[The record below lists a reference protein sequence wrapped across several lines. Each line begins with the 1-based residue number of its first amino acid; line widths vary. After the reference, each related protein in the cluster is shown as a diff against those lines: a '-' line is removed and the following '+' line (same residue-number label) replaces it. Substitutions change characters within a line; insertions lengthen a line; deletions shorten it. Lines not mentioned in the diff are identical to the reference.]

1 MTRFV
6 SHDRG
11 SARAALLA
19 AVLLAGGLTAALV
32 PAQAAPTGPPAVQGG
47 AVQAWQATKY
57 RPAAPA
63 AVTAVDYYFTG
74 TPTDQVDKLT
84 GDNPASFAKAKPTGT
99 SDASQNAE
107 GGTDD
112 GTPTSPGTAYW
123 SAAFTG
129 ALQARVTMHWWWQ
142 TLDPASAGLNA
153 PALGV
158 RVWADPGTPQQKL
171 IGTNDVV
178 MDAFGTGPSEET
190 AVVDVKGTVA
200 KKLLI
205 QAISLNSDAG
215 HGFRVFYGSA
225 THPSRFS
232 VPTGAAA
239 APVKVPS
246 NPAVRDT
253 APLALSAT
261 PIGRK
266 AAEPTIG
273 ITKKGNAFFAAA
285 DFDGLSPANPRTL
298 IYASYDGN
306 KTWKDV
312 TPIVAGQTF
321 PPATL
326 DPYIY
331 VDQET
336 GRIFSDDLLV
346 GCSLLQWSD
355 DEGKTWS
362 RGNPLACDMPVDDH
376 QTIVAGNP
384 PAGVTTN
391 GYPNVIYYCVNKV
404 AGAVCARS
412 LDGGNTFLATGE
424 PAFAGVQPQAPDGT
438 QSSGPGV
445 CGSLHGHIV
454 TDPAGR
460 LYLPKGH
467 CANPWLAV
475 SEDGGQTW
483 RTTLVNKMAVA
494 GTQTAVASDQA
505 GNIYYLWWAADTKL
519 PYMAVSRDAGK
530 TFGPALLVG
539 PPGLQSVNF
548 PSIDAGK
555 PGQVAISYPGTTDP
569 AAAKPSRAWNYY
581 VAVSTNALAEFPVFH
596 SATAN
601 KVSDPIHRGV
611 CVGRCAGMY
620 DFLDVVIDPAGAV
633 WATAVDTCT
642 KGCSTAKGPN
652 LSGAEEASDA
662 QGIAVRQ
669 LSGPV
674 SVVRAPAAA
683 PPPAAAPGAAPSAPS
698 GGSLPA
704 TGGGAGAALLG
715 ACLLL
720 VAALS
725 WRLRH
730 PVGVRS

>member
-1 MTRFV
+1 MTARPRPARLLTFV
-6 SHDRG
+6 AIAG
-11 SARAALLA
+11 AAALT
-19 AVLLAGGLTAALV
+19 AVLA
-32 PAQAAPTGPPAVQGG
+32 PASAAPSGPPAEQGG
-47 AVQAWQATKY
+47 DVRARQATAY
-57 RPAAPA
+57 RPAASVKVP
-63 AVTAVDYYFTG
+63 TVDYYFTG
-74 TPTDQVDKLT
+74 TASDQVDKLT
-84 GDNPASFAKAKPTGT
+84 GTNPASFGKAKPTGT
-99 SDASQNAE
+99 QDASQNAE

-123 SAAFTG
+123 TG
-129 ALQARVTMHWWWQ
+129 SYAGAIQGRVTLTWWWQ

-190 AVVDVKGTVA
+190 AVVDVKGSVA
-200 KKLLI
+200 KTLLV
-205 QAISLNSDAG
+205 QAVSLNSDAG

-232 VPTGAAA
+232 IPTGAAA
-239 APVKVPS
+239 AAPVPLQS

-253 APLALSAT
+253 DPLVLSAT

-306 KTWKDV
+306 RSWKDI
-312 TPIVAGQTF
+312 TPTIAGESF

-336 GRIFSDDLLV
+336 GRVFSDDLLV

-362 RGNPLACDMPVDDH
+362 QGNPLACDAPVDDH
-376 QTIVAGNP
+376 QTIVVGNP
-384 PAGVTTN
+384 PSGVTTN
-391 GYPNVIYYCVNKV
+391 GYPNVVYYCVNKV

-412 LDGGNTFLATGE
+412 LDGGSTFLASGQ
-424 PAFAGVQPQAPDGT
+424 PAFAGAQPSAPDGT
-438 QSSGPGV
+438 QNAGSPGF
-445 CGSLHGHIV
+445 CGGLHGHIV

-483 RTTLVNKMAVA
+483 RQTLVNKMAVA
-494 GTQTAVASDQA
+494 GTQTAVASDTA
-505 GNIYYLWWAADTKL
+505 GNIYYLWWAGDTKL

-539 PPGLQSVNF
+539 PPGLKAVNF

-569 AAAKPSRAWNYY
+569 DVAKPSRPWNYY
-581 VAVSTNALAEFPVFH
+581 VAVTTDALAAKPVFH

-601 KVSDPIHRGV
+601 RLTDPVHRGV
-611 CVGRCAGMY
+611 CLGRCAGMY
-620 DFLDVVIDPAGAV
+620 DFLDVVIDPAGAT

-642 KGCSTAKGPN
+642 KACAAAEGPT
-652 LSGAEEASDA
+652 LTGSEAPEDA

-669 LSGPV
+669 LSGA
-674 SVVRAPAAA
+674 SRVVRAPVAA
-683 PPPAAAPGAAPSAPS
+683 PAAPAS
-698 GGSLPA
+698 GTLPA
-704 TGGGAGAALLG
+704 TGGGAGALAWIGVVLLLALLG
-715 ACLLL
+715 SRLLRRAP
-720 VAALS
+720 AA
-725 WRLRH
+725 
-730 PVGVRS
+730 

>member
-1 MTRFV
+1 MHPRSRSV
-6 SHDRG
+6 R
-11 SARAALLA
+11 LLA
-19 AVLLAGGLTAALV
+19 VLSLAGVAGLTAALA
-32 PAQAAPTGPPAVQGG
+32 PASAATGPPAVKGG
-47 AVQAWQATKY
+47 AVQAWQATAYK
-57 RPAAPA
+57 PAAPA
-63 AVTAVDYYFTG
+63 AVPSVDYYFTG

-99 SDASQNAE
+99 TDATQNAE

-112 GTPTSPGTAYW
+112 GTPTGVGTAYW
-123 SAAFTG
+123 SAAYTG
-129 ALQARVTMHWWWQ
+129 AVQGRVTMHWWWQ

-153 PALGV
+153 PALGI

-200 KKLLI
+200 KRLLI

-215 HGFRVFYGSA
+215 RGFRVFYGSA

-232 VPTGAAA
+232 VPTGTAAA
-239 APVKVPS
+239 APVKLPS
-246 NPAVRDT
+246 NPAVKDT
-253 APLALSAT
+253 DPLVLSAT

-298 IYASYDGN
+298 IYASYDRNGS
-306 KTWKDV
+306 WKDV
-312 TPIVAGQTF
+312 TPTIAGESF

-326 DPYIY
+326 DPYVY

-336 GRIFSDDLLV
+336 SRIYSDDLLV

-362 RGNPLACDMPVDDH
+362 QGNPFACDSPVDDH
-376 QTIVAGNP
+376 QTIVVGNP
-384 PAGVTTN
+384 PPGVTTN
-391 GYPNVIYYCVNKV
+391 GYPNVVYYCVNKV

-412 LDGGNTFLATGE
+412 LDGGQTFLATGA
-424 PAFAGVQPQAPDGT
+424 PAFAGLQPAAPDGT
-438 QSSGPGV
+438 PQAGSPGV
-445 CGSLHGHIV
+445 CGGLHGHIV

-483 RTTLVNKMAVA
+483 RQTLVNKMAVA
-494 GTQTAVASDQA
+494 GTQTAVASDSA
-505 GNIYYLWWAADTKL
+505 GNIYYLWWASDTKL

-539 PPGLQSVNF
+539 PPGLKSVNF

-569 AAAKPSRAWNYY
+569 DAVKPSRPWNYY
-581 VAVSTNALAEFPVFH
+581 VAVTTNALAANPVFH

-601 KVSDPIHRGV
+601 KLSDPVHRGV

-620 DFLDVVIDPAGAV
+620 DFLDVVIDPAGAA
-633 WATAVDTCT
+633 WATAVNTCT
-642 KGCSTAKGPN
+642 KGCSSAAGPN
-652 LSGAEEASDA
+652 LTSAQQPEDA

-669 LSGPV
+669 LSGA
-674 SVVRAPAAA
+674 SRVVAAPAA
-683 PPPAAAPGAAPSAPS
+683 PPAAAPTAPGS
-698 GGSLPA
+698 GTLPT
-704 TGGGAGAALLG
+704 TGGGAGLLAWGAVLVLATAAG
-715 ACLLL
+715 
-720 VAALS
+720 S
-725 WRLRH
+725 RWLRH
-730 PVGVRS
+730 KLA